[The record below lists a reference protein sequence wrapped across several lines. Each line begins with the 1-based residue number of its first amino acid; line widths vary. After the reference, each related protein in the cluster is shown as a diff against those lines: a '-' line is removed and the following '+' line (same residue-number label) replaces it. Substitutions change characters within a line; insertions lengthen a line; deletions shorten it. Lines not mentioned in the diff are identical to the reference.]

1 MEFDIEF
8 NDVNQIKKETEKLSH
23 IKTDLIKHFV
33 QSCNDYLIILD
44 DIIPLLEKYKKV
56 ESLHTPNQQLLAELY
71 KEGQDHHYN
80 LTQLKKE
87 ASHINNK
94 SITIEI
100 SSEVLD
106 SASDYLMSLASKIE
120 STDLY
125 KKFNASIK

>member
-1 MEFDIEF
+1 MDFDIEF

-33 QSCNDYLIILD
+33 QSNDYLIILD

-56 ESLHTPNQQLLAELY
+56 ESLHTPNQQLLADIY

-106 SASDYLMSLASKIE
+106 SANDYLMSLASKIE

-125 KKFNASIK
+125 KKLNAPIK